1 MKQGQW
7 KTVKNATPRPKKPTL
22 IMVQVARTDW
32 CDEFNDTDR
41 KIFRLLCDVFPAG
54 LTAEQIAAKMNE
66 EDTSAVLTSADI
78 GDMFYGDNDANETSD
93 ELARYVVPVNP
104 NQRPKRWR
112 IRAESD
118 D

>member
-7 KTVKNATPRPKKPTL
+7 KMVKKEARPKKPTL

-66 EDTSAVLTSADI
+66 EGAVLTSADI